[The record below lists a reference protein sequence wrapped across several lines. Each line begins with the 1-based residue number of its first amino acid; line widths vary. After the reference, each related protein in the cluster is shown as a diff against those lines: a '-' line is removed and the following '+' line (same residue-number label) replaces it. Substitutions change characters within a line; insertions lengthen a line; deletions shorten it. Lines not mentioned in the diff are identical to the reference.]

1 MIETAGSVLRHR
13 AAGGVRIQSP
23 CFSSFRRHKFFGKSG
38 NPCCGEIRWAA
49 GTGQW
54 KPLRS
59 AGMLGEYRNARNL
72 SP

>member
-13 AAGGVRIQSP
+13 AAGGVHIQPHRVSGRPEFFERIRS
-23 CFSSFRRHKFFGKSG
+23 
-38 NPCCGEIRWAA
+38 AA
-49 GTGQW
+49 EYDGHGHLQR
-54 KPLRS
+54 KPLRT